1 MKTFLVNFLKMF
13 WPTLIILGIVLAGK
27 CAKAGP
33 KTLDSV
39 VASINKQL
47 NPKFDGDTGN
57 EVDFR
62 SESGCT
68 WINIDK
74 VIMVC
79 EKTPDTYLKNGKLF
93 TDKAECGF
101 HAADTS
107 LYQITCRNKPVAECK
122 KLLAKEL
129 TVDLIMEI
137 ERRGIHQVYLK

>member
-1 MKTFLVNFLKMF
+1 MF
-13 WPTLIILGIVLAGK
+13 WPSLIILGIVLAGK
-27 CAKAGP
+27 CAKAEV
-33 KTLDSV
+33 KSLDVV
-39 VASINKQL
+39 VASINKRL
-47 NPKFDGDTGN
+47 NPKFDGDIGN
-57 EVDFR
+57 EIDYR
-62 SESGCT
+62 SENGWT

-79 EKTPDTYLKNGKLF
+79 DKAPDTYLKNGKLF
-93 TDKAECGF
+93 TDKAECSF
-101 HAADTS
+101 HAADMS